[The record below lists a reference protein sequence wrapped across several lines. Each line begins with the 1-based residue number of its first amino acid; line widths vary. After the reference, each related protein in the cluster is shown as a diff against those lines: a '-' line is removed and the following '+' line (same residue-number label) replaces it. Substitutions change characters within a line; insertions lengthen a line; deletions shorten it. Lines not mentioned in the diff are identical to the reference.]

1 MCCDVKISPFS
12 QIIFSQFFFRS
23 SHDFVLL
30 NSLTLYQVFFKCT
43 NDLLILN
50 EVCVKHSESS
60 EMEIFFIFGSAEAH
74 RGASDQMVLV
84 LTFLLLFRQ
93 S

>member
-1 MCCDVKISPFS
+1 M
-12 QIIFSQFFFRS
+12 
-23 SHDFVLL
+23 
-30 NSLTLYQVFFKCT
+30 